1 MNREVCGQ
9 CDAPV
14 DLCSCFILNH
24 ARWCN
29 HCKFHVN
36 VQTHAESCEF
46 AALQKEVE
54 HLRKEN
60 FRMKEILMA
69 SYAPRPW
76 VRE

>member
-1 MNREVCGQ
+1 MNREVCAQ

-14 DLCSCFILNH
+14 DLCDCFILNH

-29 HCKFHVN
+29 HCKNHVN
-36 VQTHAESCEF
+36 AKLHHETCEF

>member
-1 MNREVCGQ
+1 MNREVCGD
-9 CDAPV
+9 CYAPLE
-14 DLCSCFILNH
+14 LCACFILNH

-36 VQTHAESCEF
+36 VQTHHESCEF

>member
-14 DLCSCFILNH
+14 ELCGCFILNH

-36 VQTHAESCEF
+36 VQTHHESCEF